1 MAISED
7 RLKISQITKATVSD
21 FSSHKDPPAES
32 TSFGDGLVSNY
43 TKSGNVFD
51 GLKEKFSGVNDGLS
65 RVSGTINSYMT
76 GFESKGNKLVSS
88 INDFSSKNLSFNT
101 RSLGFFENLLC
112 GNFPGLGLRLPN
124 FLGMIKD
131 INLGFNMTICNQSK
145 YMNPIDF
152 ALSAKDAIRNPRSV
166 LDGFGILNYD
176 SMLKNHLQKE
186 LGPLGIMG
194 TPDCLMDNSRWL
206 SRGLTGPF
214 GMGIDDRMWLLSL
227 LAGNN
232 CAGMMYRNNSYSNG
246 LSGMSSYNIL
256 NMLSG
261 YNNPYS
267 HEAMNNLYVKNGYTT
282 SIAASRMIGDGD
294 NRFVY
299 NQTGMLARTYT
310 TGSDEDFRTVLGYDT
325 YYGESANQ
333 ELIAK
338 YSSSNVIGKR
348 EDITPTNLIVMRSDT
363 SNMFKSMATTDTK
376 SSDPVQSFKNMVL
389 VANVADPSWNRDQE
403 GNISMY
409 KTRNN
414 PAIQELSTKYIT
426 TRVPQVP
433 RASSSQNSRPSGS
446 ASSGPTSPLG
456 GGTVQ
461 ENNEF
466 LTGNVTTR
474 LDLAHQMAIVNSFPK
489 DPEMQV

>member
-21 FSSHKDPPAES
+21 FSNYKDPPFES
-32 TSFGDGLVSNY
+32 TNFGDGLVSNY
-43 TKSGNVFD
+43 SKSGSIFD
-51 GLKEKFSGVNDGLS
+51 GLKEKFSGVNDGYS

-76 GFESKGNKLVSS
+76 GFESKGNNLVSS
-88 INDFSSKNLSFNT
+88 VNNFSTKNLSFNT

-124 FLGMIKD
+124 FLAMIKD

-152 ALSAKDAIRNPRSV
+152 ALSARDAIRNPRSV
-166 LDGFGILNYD
+166 LDGFGVANYD
-176 SMLKNHLQKE
+176 TLLKNHLQRE
-186 LGPLGIMG
+186 LGPLGVAG
-194 TPDCLMDNSRWL
+194 TPDCLMDNSRWY

-214 GMGIDDRMWLLSL
+214 GMGLDDRMWLLNL

-232 CAGMMYRNNSYSNG
+232 CASMMYRNNSYSNG

-256 NMLSG
+256 NMLSEH
-261 YNNPYS
+261 NNPYS
-267 HEAMNNLYVKNGYTT
+267 QEAMNSLYVRNGYST
-282 SIAASRMIGDGD
+282 SLAASRMIGDGN

-325 YYGESANQ
+325 YYGSGANQ
-333 ELIAK
+333 NLIAK
-338 YSSSNVIGKR
+338 YSSSNIIGKR
-348 EDITPTNLIVMRSDT
+348 DDITPANLIAMRSDT
-363 SNMFKSMATTDTK
+363 SNMFKSMATTDTR
-376 SSDPVQSFKNMVL
+376 SSNPAQSFKNMVL
-389 VANVADPSWNRDQE
+389 VANVSDPNWNRDQE

-414 PAIQELSTKYIT
+414 PAIRELSNNYIT
-426 TRVPQVP
+426 SSVPQAP
-433 RASSSQNSRPSGS
+433 AP
-446 ASSGPTSPLG
+446 
-456 GGTVQ
+456 GTPD
-461 ENNEF
+461 EDNEF
-466 LTGNVTTR
+466 LTGRVKTR
-474 LDLAHQMAIVNSFPK
+474 LGLAHQMAIVNAFPK
-489 DPEMQV
+489 DPVMQV

>member
-21 FSSHKDPPAES
+21 FSSYKDPPFES
-32 TSFGDGLVSNY
+32 VSFGDGLVSNY
-43 TKSGNVFD
+43 TKSGSIFD
-51 GLKEKFSGVNDGLS
+51 GLKEKFSGVTDGYS
-65 RVSGTINSYMT
+65 RISGTINNYMT
-76 GFESKGNKLVSS
+76 GFENKGNNLVSS
-88 INDFSSKNLSFNT
+88 INKFSAKNLSFNT

-131 INLGFNMTICNQSK
+131 INLGFNMTVCNKSK

-152 ALSAKDAIRNPRSV
+152 ALSAKDAIRNPRSI
-166 LDGFGILNYD
+166 LEGFGIGNYD
-176 SMLKNHLQKE
+176 SLLKNHLQKE
-186 LGPLGIMG
+186 LGPLGIMN
-194 TPDCLMDNSRWL
+194 TPDCLMNNSRWY
-206 SRGLTGPF
+206 SRGMTGPF
-214 GMGIDDRMWLLSL
+214 GMGLDDRMWLLNL

-232 CAGMMYRNNSYSNG
+232 CAGMMYRNNSFSPG
-246 LSGMSSYNIL
+246 ISGMSSYNIL
-256 NMLSG
+256 NMLSE
-261 YNNPYS
+261 YDNPYS
-267 HEAMNNLYVKNGYTT
+267 YEAMNNLYVRNGYST
-282 SIAASRMIGDGD
+282 SLAASRMIGNGD
-294 NRFVY
+294 NRFIY
-299 NQTGMLARTYT
+299 NQTGMVARTYT

-325 YYGESANQ
+325 YYGNNANQ
-333 ELIAK
+333 ELINK
-338 YSSSNVIGKR
+338 YSSSNVVGKR
-348 EDITPTNLIVMRSDT
+348 NDISPTHLIAMRTDT

-376 SSDPVQSFKNMVL
+376 GNNPVENFKNMVL
-389 VANVADPSWNRDQE
+389 VANVADPNWNRDQE

-414 PAIQELSTKYIT
+414 PAIKELSTKYIT
-426 TRVPQVP
+426 TRMPQVP
-433 RASSSQNSRPSGS
+433 STFISQ
-446 ASSGPTSPLG
+446 SSGPSTSTSTGSKSPIG